1 MGHKIPWGRDAI
13 LFPYKTSD
21 HRKEQERGRQMFYMI
36 FQVQTWMEREVEVL
50 HSLKGKTTGNS
61 SLPLPKLEKPSSFR
75 DVQQADISVYLELSV
90 LWTCPPCVCLFVCFL
105 INIFYLEANC
115 FIILWWFLP
124 YTGMNQPRVYMCPP
138 SQSPS
143 LLPPHP
149 IPLGCPSAPVLSA
162 LFHAWNLDWW
172 SISHMVIYM
181 FQCCSL
187 KSSHPRLFPQSP
199 KVCSLHLCLFCCLA
213 RRVIVTIFLN
223 STYMR

>member
-50 HSLKGKTTGNS
+50 RSLKGKTTGNS

-75 DVQQADISVYLELSV
+75 EVQQADISVYLELSV

-115 FIILWWFLP
+115 FIILWWFFAIHWHESATGVHVSPIPKPLP
-124 YTGMNQPRVYMCPP
+124 PP
-138 SQSPS
+138 SPSHPSGLSQCTSFECPVSCIELGLVIYFTYGNIHVSMLFSQIIPPSPFPTESKSLFFTSVS
-143 LLPPHP
+143 LL
-149 IPLGCPSAPVLSA
+149 LS
-162 LFHAWNLDWW
+162 
-172 SISHMVIYM
+172 
-181 FQCCSL
+181 C
-187 KSSHPRLFPQSP
+187 
-199 KVCSLHLCLFCCLA
+199 
-213 RRVIVTIFLN
+213 T
-223 STYMR
+223 